1 MRQRQS
7 KLIQSQE
14 KADKDGISIKKMIR
28 KTVRRNDSVLPS
40 GNIGRVSCL
49 LKTMLRQEAKI
60 EPITESEIIA
70 NVSEAVLLIF
80 AGCHSDS
87 RKVTMYLRQILLKNF
102 LEILED
108 VSLICGELTANHLL
122 LHLYDE
128 KSLDE

>member
-1 MRQRQS
+1 
-7 KLIQSQE
+7 
-14 KADKDGISIKKMIR
+14 
-28 KTVRRNDSVLPS
+28 
-40 GNIGRVSCL
+40 
-49 LKTMLRQEAKI
+49 MLRQEAKI